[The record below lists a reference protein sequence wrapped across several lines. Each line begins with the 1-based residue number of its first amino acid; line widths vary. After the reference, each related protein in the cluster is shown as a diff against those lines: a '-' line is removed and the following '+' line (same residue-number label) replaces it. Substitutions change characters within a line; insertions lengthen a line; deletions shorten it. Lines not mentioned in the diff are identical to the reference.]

1 MNLITTKRNHRFLKL
16 LSQFILLLWTTAI
29 LYPLL
34 WTALGA
40 LKNNKQFMLEKP
52 WALPKLPLLWS
63 NFADVWNRYHFN
75 EYFLNSLIVT
85 VVSTFLAILLSATT
99 AYILARFAF
108 KGSQVLFYVYLS
120 AMMIPMILGLVP
132 LFFLLNDMGLI
143 NKLGG
148 LIIVY
153 TAWALPFSVFV
164 MVSFF
169 KSLPKELE
177 EAAYIDGAGYNRTFF
192 QVMFPLAR
200 SGVITI
206 GIMNAL
212 NTWNEYLM
220 GTVFVNDPGKY
231 TVPVGIAVM
240 QAEMQFRTEWGP
252 LFAGLLLSMLPVMVM
267 YVLFQRHIVAG
278 VTSGAV
284 K

>member
-1 MNLITTKRNHRFLKL
+1 
-16 LSQFILLLWTTAI
+16 
-29 LYPLL
+29 
-34 WTALGA
+34 
-40 LKNNKQFMLEKP
+40 
-52 WALPKLPLLWS
+52 
-63 NFADVWNRYHFN
+63 
-75 EYFLNSLIVT
+75 
-85 VVSTFLAILLSATT
+85 LAILLSATT
-99 AYILARFAF
+99 SYILARFAF
-108 KGSQVLFYVYLS
+108 RGSRVLHTFYLS
-120 AMMIPMILGLVP
+120 AMMVPMILGLIP
-132 LFFLLNDMGLI
+132 LFFLLDDLGLI
-143 NKLGG
+143 NTISG

-153 TAWALPFSVFV
+153 TAWALPFSIFV

-192 QVMFPLAR
+192 QVMLPLAR
-200 SGVITI
+200 SGLISI

-240 QAEMQFRTEWGP
+240 QAEMQYRTEWGP
-252 LFAGLLLSMLPVMVM
+252 LFAGLLLSMLPVILVYM
-267 YVLFQRHIVAG
+267 LFQRHIVAG
-278 VTSGAV
+278 VTAGAV